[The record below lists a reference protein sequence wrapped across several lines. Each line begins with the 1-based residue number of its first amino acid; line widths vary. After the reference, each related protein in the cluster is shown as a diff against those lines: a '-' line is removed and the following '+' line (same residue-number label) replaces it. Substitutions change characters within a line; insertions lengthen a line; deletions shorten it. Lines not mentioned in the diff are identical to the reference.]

1 MDFNVFFRK
10 DADAQMHVNF
20 QELSVI
26 ALLID
31 PDTGKIVDANKV
43 ATLFYGYDLDQLLQ
57 MRI

>member
-1 MDFNVFFRK
+1 
-10 DADAQMHVNF
+10 MHVNF